1 MATAAKRTKTIIA
14 RRQDLMKGTI
24 KSIAT
29 IGYHNSTVQTIC
41 EAAGLSRGLIGHYFK
56 GKDDLLLEAFRH
68 QTAEADEDTKQAIR
82 AVGTDPVQRLL
93 AATSVTFM
101 RSATSREHALVWL
114 AFCGVVPWNDSM
126 GELHAKLYRRYR
138 SWIQRMMEQAAAERG
153 IEIDAKRAALTYAQM
168 IDGFWMGWIMDN
180 DAYSLDEATEI
191 VSDWVLNLF
200 GEKPTP
206 KRKAPAFKAATDS
219 VQGRIAKAAAEIDQD
234 RQTDGEADAASPSTA
249 SAVQRTKSRRRPAR
263 T

>member
-14 RRQDLMKGTI
+14 RRQDLIKGTI

-68 QTAEADEDTKQAIR
+68 QTAEADEDTRQAIR

-180 DAYSLDEATEI
+180 EAYSLDEATEI

-219 VQGRIAKAAAEIDQD
+219 VQGRIAKAAAEISQD
-234 RQTDGEADAASPSTA
+234 RRTGEQADTA
-249 SAVQRTKSRRRPAR
+249 SSTTSTTQRTKPRRKSAR
-263 T
+263 A

>member
-14 RRQDLMKGTI
+14 RRQDLIKGTI

-68 QTAEADEDTKQAIR
+68 QTAEADEDTRQAIR

-101 RSATSREHALVWL
+101 RSATSHEHALVWI
-114 AFCGVVPWNDSM
+114 AFCGVVPWNDTM
-126 GELHAKLYRRYR
+126 RELHARLYRRYR
-138 SWIQRMMEQAAAERG
+138 SWIQRMMEQAAQERG

-168 IDGFWMGWIMDN
+168 VDGFWMGWVMDSE
-180 DAYSLDEATEI
+180 AYSLDEATEI

-200 GEKPTP
+200 GEKPTSR
-206 KRKAPAFKAATDS
+206 RKAPAIKAAADS
-219 VQGRIAKAAAEIDQD
+219 VQGRIAKAAAGID
-234 RQTDGEADAASPSTA
+234 TDKRTREPADAASSSTA
-249 SAVQRTKSRRRPAR
+249 LTAQRTKPRRKPAR

>member
-14 RRQDLMKGTI
+14 RRQDLITGTI

-114 AFCGVVPWNDSM
+114 AFCGVVPWNSSM

-138 SWIQRMMEQAAAERG
+138 SWIQRMMEQAAEERG

-168 IDGFWMGWIMDN
+168 VDGFWMGWIMDGE
-180 DAYSLDEATEI
+180 AYSLDEATEI

-200 GEKPTP
+200 GEKPTS
-206 KRKAPAFKAATDS
+206 KRKATAIKAATDS
-219 VQGRIAKAAAEIDQD
+219 VQGRIAKAAAEIDNDKQIA
-234 RQTDGEADAASPSTA
+234 ESADAAPSSATSTA
-249 SAVQRTKSRRRPAR
+249 ERAKPRRKPTRT
-263 T
+263 